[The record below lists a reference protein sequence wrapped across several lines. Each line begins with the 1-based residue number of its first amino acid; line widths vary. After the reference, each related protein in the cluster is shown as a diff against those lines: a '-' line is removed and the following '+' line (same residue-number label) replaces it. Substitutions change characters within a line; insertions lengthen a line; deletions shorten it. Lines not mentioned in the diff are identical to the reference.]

1 VARPPWPRA
10 PCCARGALGIG
21 QGRVLG
27 SSQPAMPDVG
37 VPIGRLIATL
47 GRRVRGP
54 LAGPLAGPPPPAAAP
69 PTADHRGRARRERH
83 ERREQR

>member
-10 PCCARGALGIG
+10 PCCARGAPGIG

-27 SSQPAMPDVG
+27 SSRPAMPDMR

-47 GRRVRGP
+47 GRRARE
-54 LAGPLAGPPPPAAAP
+54 PLAGPPPPAAAP
-69 PTADHRGRARRERH
+69 PSADHRGRARRERH
-83 ERREQR
+83 ERRERERA